1 MNSAPKH
8 ELVLILDF
16 GGQYTQLI
24 ARRVRE
30 LHIFC
35 EIIPFDT
42 PLATLTARNPKAIIL
57 SGGPASVYAAS
68 APVCN
73 TAIFEVGV
81 PVLGICYGAQLMANS
96 LGGSVEHAPSGEYGK
111 TTVQLDQTSF
121 LFHGLPAETSCWMSH
136 ADRIGT
142 LPPGFRIIASTPA
155 CPIAAMENPDRRQYG
170 LQFHP
175 EVVHTPVGHDVLHH
189 FLFDAAGCSGDW
201 TMSGFAGD
209 AIQDI
214 RSRIGDERV
223 LCALSGGVDSSVAA
237 TLVHRAI
244 AGRLTCVFV
253 DTGLLRTGEGDR
265 VEAVFHRRFDMPL
278 VRIDAS
284 AQFFAALKGLTEPE
298 KKRKA
303 IGAAFIDCF
312 AEQARA
318 MQGIPFLVQG
328 TLYPDVIESGSS
340 VASTI
345 KSHHN
350 VGGLPA
356 DLSFSLIEPLR
367 LLFKDEVRNL
377 GRALGLPEELV
388 DRQPFP
394 GPGLGV
400 RILGEVTPSKVD
412 ILQRADAVIERVM
425 RSSGW
430 YTKVWQSFAVLPGI
444 RTVGVKGDER
454 TYAQTVALRVVES
467 SDGMTADW
475 VRLPADV
482 PEVNR
487 VVYDITSKPPSTI
500 EWE

>member
-1 MNSAPKH
+1 MNSMAKH

-30 LHIFC
+30 FHVFC

-42 PLATLTARNPKAIIL
+42 PLETLTARNPKAIIL
-57 SGGPASVYAAS
+57 SGGPASVYVAS
-68 APVCN
+68 APVCD
-73 TAIFEVGV
+73 TAVFEVGV
-81 PVLGICYGAQLMANS
+81 PVLGICYGAQLMAKL
-96 LGGSVEHAPSGEYGK
+96 LGGSVEHAPAGEYGK
-111 TTVQLDQTSF
+111 TTVKLDEISS
-121 LFHGLPAETSCWMSH
+121 LFRGLPTETSCWMSH
-136 ADRIGT
+136 TDRIGMV
-142 LPPGFRIIASTPA
+142 PPGFRTTASTPA
-155 CPIAAMENPDRRQYG
+155 CPIAAMENPGRRQYG
-170 LQFHP
+170 IQFHP
-175 EVVHTPVGHDVLHH
+175 EVVHTPVGRDILQH

-201 TMSGFAGD
+201 TMSVFVDD

-214 RSRIGDERV
+214 RSRIGDERA

-244 AGRLTCVFV
+244 GDRLTCVFV
-253 DTGLLRTGEGDR
+253 DTGLLRAGEGDR
-265 VEAVFHRRFDMPL
+265 VESVFHRRFDMPL
-278 VRIDAS
+278 VRMDAS
-284 AQFFAALKGLTEPE
+284 TRFFASLKGVTEPE

-303 IGAAFIDCF
+303 IGAAIIECF
-312 AEQARA
+312 AQH
-318 MQGIPFLVQG
+318 
-328 TLYPDVIESGSS
+328 
-340 VASTI
+340 ASTI

-367 LLFKDEVRNL
+367 LLFKDEVRDL

-394 GPGLGV
+394 GPGLGI
-400 RILGEVTPSKVD
+400 RILGEVTPENVG
-412 ILQRADAVIERVM
+412 ILQRADAVVERVM
-425 RSSGW
+425 RASGW
-430 YTKVWQSFAVLPGI
+430 YMKVWQSFAVLPGI

-454 TYAQTVALRVVES
+454 TYVHTVALRIVES

-482 PEVNR
+482 LEEISHAITSELPEVNR